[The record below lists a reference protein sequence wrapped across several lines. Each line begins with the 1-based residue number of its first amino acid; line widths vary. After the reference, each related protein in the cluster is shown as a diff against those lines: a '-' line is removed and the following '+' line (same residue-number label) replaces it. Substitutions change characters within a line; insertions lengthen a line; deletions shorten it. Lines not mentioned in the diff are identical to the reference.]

1 MNFWKNTD
9 LKKLANTDSQ
19 TYKIKKKFIT
29 KDESEQIVK
38 WVNSVNHTGNDS
50 NYHLSELSKELKGK
64 SCIFDISNT
73 PLTNYIT
80 KFQSIS
86 DVSHNKLPDFIHD
99 IIDRISKE
107 FNFPKDNI
115 FLQAVD
121 MNKGGKINPH
131 YDASLDGYINYKC
144 NVSVLSEDYNFFI
157 DKDSINIQE
166 TDLYGFE
173 ASLYK
178 HWTNEFNSRRVFL
191 SFGFVLK
198 YEDLGRNI
206 DDPRVRLSKRIE
218 KYFQQ

>member
-1 MNFWKNTD
+1 MV
-9 LKKLANTDSQ
+9 DSE
-19 TYKIKKKFIT
+19 TYKIKKNFIS
-29 KDESEQIVK
+29 KDETNQIVT
-38 WVNSVNHTGNDS
+38 WLDSVNHTGDDS
-50 NYHLSELSKELKGK
+50 NYHLTELSKVLKGK

-86 DVSHNKLPDFIHD
+86 DVSKEPLPDFIYN

-107 FNFPKDNI
+107 FNYPKDNI

-131 YDASLDGYINYKC
+131 YDASIDGYVIYKC
-144 NVSVLSEDYNFFI
+144 NISVLSEDYDLFL
-157 DKDSINIQE
+157 DKDSIKIQE

-191 SFGFVLK
+191 SFGFILK
-198 YEDLGRNI
+198 YEDVGRTIN
-206 DDPRVRLSKRIE
+206 DPRVRLSKRIE
-218 KYFQQ
+218 KYFQK

>member
-1 MNFWKNTD
+1 ME
-9 LKKLANTDSQ
+9 S
-19 TYKIKKKFIT
+19 YKIKKNFIT
-29 KDESEQIVK
+29 KDESNQIVN
-38 WVNSVNHTGNDS
+38 WLDSVNHTGNDS
-50 NYHLSELSKELKGK
+50 NYHLTELSKTLKGK

-86 DVSHNKLPDFIHD
+86 DVSKDPLPDFIYT

-115 FLQAVD
+115 FLQSID

-131 YDASLDGYINYKC
+131 YDASIDGYVNYKC
-144 NVSVLSEDYNFFI
+144 NISVLSEDYNI
-157 DKDSINIQE
+157 YIGEDSVNIQQ

-191 SFGFVLK
+191 SFGFILK
-198 YEDLGRNI
+198 YEDVGRHM

-218 KYFQQ
+218 KYFQKQM

>member
-1 MNFWKNTD
+1 MEYLENN
-9 LKKLANTDSQ
+9 
-19 TYKIKKKFIT
+19 KIIRNFIT
-29 KDESEQIVK
+29 KDEASQIVN
-38 WVNSVNHTGNDS
+38 WIESVKHIGNDS
-50 NYHLSELSKELKGK
+50 NHHLTELSKTLNGK
-64 SCIFDISNT
+64 SYIFDISNT

-86 DVSHNKLPDFIHD
+86 DVSDEVLPEFIYV
-99 IIDRISKE
+99 IINRISEE
-107 FNFPKDNI
+107 FEFSKDNV

-131 YDASLDGYINYKC
+131 YDASVDGYVNYKC
-144 NVSVLSEDYNFFI
+144 NISVLSEDYDFYV
-157 DKDSINIQE
+157 DKDSVRIEE

-191 SFGFVLK
+191 SFGFMLK
-198 YEDLGRNI
+198 YEDLGRDVN
-206 DDPRVRLSKRIE
+206 DPRVRLSKRIE

>member
-1 MNFWKNTD
+1 MENTE
-9 LKKLANTDSQ
+9 

-29 KDESEQIVK
+29 EDEVNQIVN
-38 WVNSVNHTGNDS
+38 WIDSVNHNGNDS
-50 NYHLSELSKELKGK
+50 NHHLTELSKTLNGN
-64 SCIFDISNT
+64 SYIFDISKT

-86 DVSHNKLPDFIHD
+86 NVSNESLPTFIHN
-99 IIDRISKE
+99 IIDRISEE
-107 FNFPKDNI
+107 FNFPKDNV

-131 YDASLDGYINYKC
+131 YDASIDGYINYKC
-144 NVSVLSEDYNFFI
+144 NISVLSENYNFFI
-157 DKDSINIQE
+157 DKESINIEE

-191 SFGFVLK
+191 SFGFILPYEILK
-198 YEDLGRNI
+198 RTEN
-206 DDPRVRLSKRIE
+206 DPRVRLSKRIE
-218 KYFQQ
+218 KYFQK

>member
-1 MNFWKNTD
+1 MEGTELQK
-9 LKKLANTDSQ
+9 
-19 TYKIKKKFIT
+19 YKIKKKFIT
-29 KDESEQIVK
+29 KDESKQIVK
-38 WVNSVNHTGNDS
+38 WIDSVNHTGNDS
-50 NYHLSELSKELKGK
+50 NCHLSELSKELKGK

-86 DVSHNKLPDFIHD
+86 DVSQDILPEFIYN

-131 YDASLDGYINYKC
+131 YDASINGYINYKC
-144 NVSVLSEDYNFFI
+144 NISVLSENYDLFI
-157 DKDSINIQE
+157 GDDSINIEQ

-191 SFGFVLK
+191 SFGFIVP
-198 YEDLGRNI
+198 YDVVGRSEN
-206 DDPRVRLSKRIE
+206 DPRVRLSQRIQ
-218 KYFQQ
+218 KYFQQL

>member
-1 MNFWKNTD
+1 M
-9 LKKLANTDSQ
+9 
-19 TYKIKKKFIT
+19 
-29 KDESEQIVK
+29 
-38 WVNSVNHTGNDS
+38 
-50 NYHLSELSKELKGK
+50 
-64 SCIFDISNT
+64 FDISNT

-86 DVSHNKLPDFIHD
+86 NVSKEGLPSFIFN
-99 IIDRISKE
+99 IIDRISEE

-131 YDASLDGYINYKC
+131 YDASIDGYVNYKC
-144 NVSVLSEDYNFFI
+144 NISVLSEDYDLFL
-157 DKDSINIQE
+157 DKESIKIQE

-191 SFGFVLK
+191 SFGFLLK
-198 YEDLGRNI
+198 YEDVGRTIN
-206 DDPRVRLSKRIE
+206 DPRVRLSKRIE
-218 KYFQQ
+218 KYFQK

>member
-1 MNFWKNTD
+1 MENTE
-9 LKKLANTDSQ
+9 

-29 KDESEQIVK
+29 EDEVNQIVN
-38 WVNSVNHTGNDS
+38 WIDSVNHNGNDS
-50 NYHLSELSKELKGK
+50 NHHLTELSKTLNGK
-64 SCIFDISNT
+64 SYMFDISKT

-86 DVSHNKLPDFIHD
+86 DVSNDTLPEFIHN
-99 IIDRISKE
+99 IIDRISEE

-115 FLQAVD
+115 FLQSVD

-131 YDASLDGYINYKC
+131 YDASIDGYINYKC
-144 NVSVLSEDYNFFI
+144 NISVLSDRYDFFI
-157 DKDSINIQE
+157 DKESINIEE

-191 SFGFVLK
+191 SFGFILPYEILK
-198 YEDLGRNI
+198 RTEN
-206 DDPRVRLSKRIE
+206 DPRVRLSKRIE
-218 KYFQQ
+218 KHFQK

>member
-1 MNFWKNTD
+1 LENTD
-9 LKKLANTDSQ
+9 CYKLIKNFISKEESIQILNWVDSLDH
-19 TYKIKKKFIT
+19 K
-29 KDESEQIVK
+29 
-38 WVNSVNHTGNDS
+38 GNDS
-50 NYHLSELSKELKGK
+50 NYHLSELSKGLKGK

-86 DVSHNKLPDFIHD
+86 DVSKDPLPVLIYD
-99 IIDRISKE
+99 IIERISKE
-107 FNFPKDNI
+107 FGFPKDHI

-131 YDASLDGYINYKC
+131 YDASIDGYINYKC
-144 NVSVLSEDYNFFI
+144 NISVLSEDYNLFLG
-157 DKDSINIQE
+157 KDCIEIKE

-191 SFGFVLK
+191 SFGFIVPYSTLNR
-198 YEDLGRNI
+198 EES
-206 DDPRVRLSKRIE
+206 DPRIRLSKRIE
-218 KYFQQ
+218 KYFQK